1 MNYNS
6 PLEDINVTVCEK
18 KTDNSEVKIVMNLT
32 KNYEVIKKHFGRSEN
47 NCRFIIYK
55 RGLKESFSFLN
66 IIERA

>member
-18 KTDNSEVKIVMNLT
+18 KMESTGVKILMNLT

-47 NCRFIIYK
+47 NCRFLIYK
-55 RGLKESFSFLN
+55 RGFTVTFQFL
-66 IIERA
+66 